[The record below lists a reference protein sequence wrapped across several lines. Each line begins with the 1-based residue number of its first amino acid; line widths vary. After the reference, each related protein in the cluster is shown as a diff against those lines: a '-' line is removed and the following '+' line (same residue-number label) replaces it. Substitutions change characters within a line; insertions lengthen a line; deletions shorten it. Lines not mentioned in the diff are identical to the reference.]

1 MLGHL
6 TSAKHRAWHIPTTSG
21 WAPVCSVQTGELQ
34 TSSHNLPVSNGC
46 SCCAWMWFTPQ
57 RSLGAARAPLHEPC
71 PLCLAS
77 FALCVSSLPLHTP
90 PAQPRQSPY
99 FSVCLHQPSS
109 FPGRW
114 RSTVLTPP
122 NLQVFPA
129 LFISISLRLK
139 HQPPPPP
146 PSSCHLP
153 IFRRQKTATPTPRSQ
168 LLLFGLKSLPSCLA
182 GLKACTLEG
191 ASQLSLAT
199 LLQTDRHR

>member
-146 PSSCHLP
+146 PPPPVTFPSSEDKKPQPQPHAASSCCLVLNP
-153 IFRRQKTATPTPRSQ
+153 FPPA
-168 LLLFGLKSLPSCLA
+168 LLV
-182 GLKACTLEG
+182 
-191 ASQLSLAT
+191 
-199 LLQTDRHR
+199 